1 MDEPT
6 SALDPIGRKEILTLV
21 RQLRETAT
29 IFMSTHILSDVER
42 VCDMVGIIDKGKLLA
57 VSSVEA
63 LQKKY
68 ARSIFE
74 MEFEED
80 ATPFIETLKT
90 IPWLA
95 EPQIVIENNTPLVRV
110 RAVDKEHAGKELPRL
125 ASESGLTLRRYEL
138 MLPDLE
144 EIFVK
149 ILNGGGN

>member
-1 MDEPT
+1 
-6 SALDPIGRKEILTLV
+6 
-21 RQLRETAT
+21 
-29 IFMSTHILSDVER
+29 MSTHILSDVER

-95 EPQIVIENNTPLVRV
+95 EPQFVTEQGVPLVKV
-110 RAVDKEHAGKELPRL
+110 RALDINYAQKQLPGL
-125 ASESGLTLRRYEL
+125 ISQSGLTLTRYEL
-138 MLPDLE
+138 SVPDLE
-144 EIFVK
+144 EIF
-149 ILNGGGN
+149 IEIINGRDAR